1 MKGANNKNIAKQ
13 LLSHLVIQYE
23 LKNINMAQDVLICNC
38 NEVYRNEIIK
48 AIEEKG
54 LKTVEEV
61 GEATG
66 AGTICGGCIDDI
78 QAVIDEY
85 YNK

>member
-1 MKGANNKNIAKQ
+1 
-13 LLSHLVIQYE
+13 
-23 LKNINMAQDVLICNC
+23 MAQDVLICNC